1 MHSFAQRMPFT
12 EPPDSVADWEYLY
25 ERSAGCVGV
34 LKDWLVRGSAHALK
48 RGTTRL
54 TRSDLEPYA
63 LSVSQ
68 CERMLSE
75 AIEGELRLRE
85 TADERSRLRTRL
97 GLANCTPGEERL
109 SGDSSSER
117 RRRARPGERRPV
129 RDRIGRRSTL
139 LNGKHH

>member
-85 TADERSRLRTRL
+85 TSDERCRLRTRL
-97 GLANCTPGEERL
+97 GLANCTPGEGRL
-109 SGDSSSER
+109 PADSSSKPHGR
-117 RRRARPGERRPV
+117 GRLGERRPV
-129 RDRIGRRSTL
+129 RDSVGRCTL
-139 LNGKHH
+139 LGGKHH